1 MAFQSLLMLSATV
14 ATLAPLAA
22 QAAEHPELERA
33 LEQNIAASNHHHGT
47 NPQPALATT
56 LPTTIAQSRVAA
68 ESDSVQF
75 RLLPGSQTSTVQAQ
89 NPTDPAGGQLQL
101 PTSPAPTPPTL
112 NPGATPPAAPT
123 TPGAVTPDPNAPA
136 TDPNAPAPDPNAP
149 AADPNAPAPDGSA
162 PAPTDTPPGAPGAPG
177 SPTDAPP
184 PPPPAGET
192 PPADGTA
199 TEQEPEKEV
208 LVSEVAVQST
218 EGELPPDLVKV
229 VYDALQNTRPGLP
242 TTRSQLQVD
251 INAIFATGFFNNV
264 RAEPSDTPLGVKVTF
279 IVTPNPILR
288 SVQVAG
294 NRILPQEEVDKLF
307 QPSYGRT
314 LNLIELRN
322 NIKAINKYY
331 QDKGYI
337 LGQVLEGAT
346 QISPDGTVT
355 LQVAEGIVERIDI
368 RYQNKEGEPTKGKT
382 RPFILTRE
390 MKTKP
395 GEVINKDVLQK
406 DLQRVFG
413 LGLFEDLQP
422 SFEPGEDPRKV
433 ALTLNV
439 KERSTGNFSAGAG
452 FSSNSGLFGTASYTQ
467 NNLGG
472 NNQKINTQI
481 QIGTREFLFDASF
494 TDPWIATDPY
504 RTSYTVNLFNRL
516 TRPLVFDGGETD
528 INLGETGVVSD
539 PDGVPNTGDETL
551 GLVDSDETP
560 RVNRLGGG
568 VVFSRPFTK
577 DIEKVRTAWT
587 ATAGIQYQ
595 RISIR
600 DAEFDINN
608 FDELGNSLS
617 FSGTGQDDLLTVQLG
632 LSRDLRNDPQTP
644 TKGSVLRVGLDQS
657 VPVGLGSITMTR
669 LRASYSHFIPVKLL
683 NFAKGPQALAFNVQA
698 GTILGDLPPYEAFTL
713 GGSNSV
719 RGYGEGE
726 VGSGRSFVQAT
737 AEYRFPLLRFLGGI
751 GGVLF
756 VDFGSNLGTQ
766 DQVPGDPGIIR
777 GKPGWGLGYGVGVR
791 IKTPIGPV
799 RLDYGWN
806 DQGESRFQFGFGE
819 RF

>member
-1 MAFQSLLMLSATV
+1 MAFQTLLMISATV

-22 QAAEHPELERA
+22 QAAEHPELERV
-33 LEQNIAASNHHHGT
+33 LEQSIVASDLHHGP
-47 NPQPALATT
+47 NPQLAPATT
-56 LPTTIAQSRVAA
+56 LPTTITQFRVAV
-68 ESDSVQF
+68 ERDSVQF
-75 RLLPGSQTSTVQAQ
+75 RLLPGSQSSTVQAQ
-89 NPTDPAGGQLQL
+89 NQTTPGDQLQI

-112 NPGATPPAAPT
+112 APGATP
-123 TPGAVTPDPNAPA
+123 TPDPNVPQGTGTSDPNAPA
-136 TDPNAPAPDPNAP
+136 ADPNAAPNAP
-149 AADPNAPAPDGSA
+149 AADPNAPAPAPDGTA
-162 PAPTDTPPGAPGAPG
+162 PAPTNTTPTAPGTPGAPGR
-177 SPTDAPP
+177 PTDAPP

-218 EGELPPDLVKV
+218 EGELSPDLVKV

-251 INAIFATGFFNNV
+251 INAIFATGFFQNV

-331 QDKGYI
+331 QDKGFI

-355 LQVAEGIVERIDI
+355 LQVAEGVVERIDI

-504 RTSYTVNLFNRL
+504 RTSYTVNVFNRL

-528 INLGETGVVSD
+528 INLGDFDPATGLF
-539 PDGVPNTGDETL
+539 T
-551 GLVDSDETP
+551 DSDETP

-595 RISIR
+595 RVSIR
-600 DAEFDINN
+600 DADFDINN

-644 TKGSVLRVGLDQS
+644 TKGSVIRVGLDQS
-657 VPVGLGSITMTR
+657 IPVGLGSITLTR

-698 GTILGDLPPYEAFTL
+698 GTVLGDLPPYEAFTL

-719 RGYGEGE
+719 RGYGEGD

-791 IKTPIGPV
+791 IRTPIGPV